1 MSQGGD
7 ALHLNRVHILERV
20 VQDTRGINYLP
31 SEVFIVK
38 VANEKRL
45 GRKGIRLHIHIS
57 AGDFINEG
65 RFSNVGVAADEEC
78 TSVGVDIG
86 KTGYMLSHLL
96 KVRQGVFLSPH
107 DCRHAVCKLRL
118 CQVQKTGH

>member
-1 MSQGGD
+1 
-7 ALHLNRVHILERV
+7 
-20 VQDTRGINYLP
+20 LP

-57 AGDFINEG
+57 PSDFVDEG
-65 RFSNVGVAADEEC
+65 RLSNVGVAADEEC
-78 TSVGVDIG
+78 TCVGVDIG
-86 KTGYMLSHLL
+86 KTGYVLSHLL

-107 DCRHAVCKLRL
+107 DCCHAVCNSSSAEDRQDTKLTDREQL
-118 CQVQKTGH
+118 SSAAYTGTSCHRISRDGHSL